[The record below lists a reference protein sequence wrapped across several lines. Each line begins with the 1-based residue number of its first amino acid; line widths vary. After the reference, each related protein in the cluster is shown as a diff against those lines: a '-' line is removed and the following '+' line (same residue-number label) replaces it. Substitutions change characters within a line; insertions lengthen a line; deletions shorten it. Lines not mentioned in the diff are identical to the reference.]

1 MVFKGIKT
9 RVKNLLSR
17 SASQDSDLNGP
28 AVITRDNHPVSRKL
42 ISNNALKVLYR
53 LESAGF
59 QAYLVGGCI
68 RDVLLDH
75 KPKDFD
81 IATNAHPEQIH
92 KLFRNSRLIG
102 RRFKLVHVHFG
113 REIIEVA
120 TFRAGHQSEQK
131 SNKSA
136 TNDSG
141 MLVRDNVYGTVEE
154 DASRRDFTANA
165 LYYSISDFSIH
176 DYGQGMKDI
185 QAKTLRMIG
194 DPRVRY
200 QEDPVRML
208 RAVRFAAKLG
218 FSIEEKTKEP
228 IADMASLLANI
239 PSARLF
245 DEVLKLFQSGHAEN
259 SFNLLREHGLFK
271 FLFPETDELLNQD
284 DDGYIE
290 RLIQATCRNTDIR
303 IKSNKP
309 VTPIFL
315 FASFLWPKVVQHWQ
329 EQKQFM
335 PPIPALTKASHLA
348 LDSQV
353 KATAIPRR
361 FSTAIKEIWDLQ
373 TRLERRN
380 GRKAYQL
387 AEHPRFRAAYDFV
400 LLREQAG
407 EDLKGLGTWWTD
419 FQNSDDHLKQK
430 MVSRANN
437 QDRNK
442 RSSGKNRNGQSRNRK
457 PRKPKTDT

>member
-9 RVKNLLSR
+9 RVKSLLSR
-17 SASQDSDLNGP
+17 SASQVSEDIRPSIIP
-28 AVITRDNHPVSRKL
+28 RDNHPVSRKL

-59 QAYLVGGCI
+59 QSYLVGGCI
-68 RDVLLDH
+68 RDVLLNH
-75 KPKDFD
+75 TPKDFD

-120 TFRAGHQSEQK
+120 TFRAGHEETK
-131 SNKSA
+131 SSAKSA

-165 LYYSISDFSIH
+165 LYYSVSDFSIL
-176 DYGQGMKDI
+176 DYGQGMDDI
-185 QAKTLRMIG
+185 LSKTLRMIG
-194 DPRVRY
+194 EPRVRY

-218 FSIEEKTKEP
+218 FTIEAATQEP
-228 IADMASLLANI
+228 IADMGVLLANI

-245 DEVLKLFQSGHAEN
+245 DEVLKLFQSGHAED
-259 SFNLLREHGLFK
+259 SFRLLREHGLFK
-271 FLFPETDELLNQD
+271 FLFPETDELLNRD
-284 DDGYIE
+284 DSGYIE
-290 RLIQATCRNTDIR
+290 ALIQATCKNTDARIR
-303 IKSNKP
+303 SNKP

-315 FASFLWPKVVQHWQ
+315 FAAFLWPKVMEHWA
-329 EQKQFM
+329 EQKQYM
-335 PPIPALTKASHLA
+335 PPVPALTKSAHLT
-348 LDSQV
+348 LDAQV

-373 TRLERRN
+373 LRLERRN
-380 GRKAYQL
+380 GRKAFQL

-407 EDLKGLGTWWTD
+407 EDLSGLGRWWTD
-419 FQNSDDHLKQK
+419 FQNSDDQLKQK
-430 MVSRANN
+430 MVSKTGHPSRT
-437 QDRNK
+437 K
-442 RSSGKNRNGQSRNRK
+442 RSSGNRRNGPKSRK
-457 PRKPKTDT
+457 PRKPQSPD